1 MNKKIKKI
9 ICTSLLGA
17 LLSFNLCGINANAQ
31 EQLPLDDKAKEVF
44 SQFDEKEIISSSEY
58 ARGARRVEFKRGGA
72 LAWSKNIIDW
82 AYSGG
87 KVTKSVAMQEAGFI
101 FPNVVK
107 KLGIKKLDSSTSKKH
122 RYSW

>member
-1 MNKKIKKI
+1 MNKKMKKI
-9 ICTSLLGA
+9 MCTALLGS
-17 LLSFNLCGINANAQ
+17 LLSFNFCGINASAH

-44 SQFDEKEIISSSEY
+44 SQFDEKEIISSPKD
-58 ARGARRVEFKRGGA
+58 ARAARRVEFKRGGA

-87 KVTKSVAMQEAGFI
+87 KVTKSTAMQEAKFI

-107 KLGIKKLDSSTSKKH
+107 KTESKKLQDH
-122 RYSW
+122 QQ